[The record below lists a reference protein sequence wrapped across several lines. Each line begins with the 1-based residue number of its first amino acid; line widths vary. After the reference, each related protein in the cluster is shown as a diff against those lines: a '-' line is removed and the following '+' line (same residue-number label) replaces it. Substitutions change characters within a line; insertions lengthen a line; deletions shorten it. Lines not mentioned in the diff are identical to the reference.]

1 MYDFYRHNR
10 RSDITGLAKRSP
22 IGQSIL
28 SSAATAYGGT
38 PATADAA
45 APGSAADMASATR
58 PPSGRPRIAM
68 RGRAASPSAFFWP
81 ADKHRNPRDGG
92 MIHERLLDI
101 LVCPETRSGL
111 RLADEALLQMINAAI
126 QQGVL
131 TNRCGEPVEKPLDA
145 ALIREDNALAYPVV
159 DDIPIMLVDEAIPLD
174 SLRNTSEA

>member
-1 MYDFYRHNR
+1 
-10 RSDITGLAKRSP
+10 
-22 IGQSIL
+22 
-28 SSAATAYGGT
+28 
-38 PATADAA
+38 
-45 APGSAADMASATR
+45 
-58 PPSGRPRIAM
+58 
-68 RGRAASPSAFFWP
+68 
-81 ADKHRNPRDGG
+81 